1 MRYGTTLQSEK
12 PPRLLMVAGALV
24 CAAICVAALAAG
36 IDKAFAGIG
45 LLSADATAQTAAG
58 VPGDKLYTSVVC
70 LCSLLGA
77 ALAAIHA
84 ARSPQSGSGESPSPV
99 SSQAVLWA
107 LCALP
112 LVALASLATRWLI
125 IDHGSVTY
133 LDAMLRG
140 LTYWTALCSLAATT
154 YYLGRHMEKAQQ
166 AMLIA
171 LIGASTIASGIA
183 VQDYLVS
190 VFARHLA
197 GWREFGTSTPDFFAA
212 FLLVTMPV
220 CFGAFLASEKRDST
234 LAYGFCAALQLAAI
248 PTTGSRFALI
258 SLAVELAILA
268 LGCAALYRRNSRV
281 LQDAR
286 GKLLSVV
293 AAIVVGGVV
302 FAGPVI
308 HRLQAASLR
317 SDANSGAF
325 RVYTWR
331 GALRLA
337 RAYPVFG
344 TGPNLFQYDFPRYA
358 LAGFTRLAHSGYLQ
372 SLDELGVLGCL
383 ALGLIGIGCIVA
395 VAGALTSKQTDGLGL
410 PNLSHDEAN
419 LSPDSAGTNALVLIG
434 LASGVAGM
442 AVQNIIDSDWMVTI
456 CGATWFAVVGLLLA
470 AISRRRMGL
479 GEAARVP
486 QVGRTQPALCWGVS
500 LAALIL
506 CVCCAKWCAGGW
518 LERQGQFGSAATA
531 VPLDGE
537 YAGSAGYALAQD
549 PAEFPAALALLRE
562 AAKLTPS
569 ATEFRRLAEVQ
580 AAMGDSG
587 AALSDVENGLRVDP
601 NDLALLLSGAQIS
614 GGMNDGAGALSYY
627 KKMAALQIEPYG
639 TVPALGDLT
648 EYRYAYADE
657 ALEADALSRGDAAAA
672 ISFGIRGKTVLEQYL
687 AEGGSSNAARIS
699 LSGAPSPQRDAEM
712 QNLYDQILSL
722 LVSAYAREGQ
732 LSRADAIRAENAR
745 MSSKFIRK
753 AAPPH

>member
-1 MRYGTTLQSEK
+1 MSEK
-12 PPRLLMVAGALV
+12 ARQHISATG
-24 CAAICVAALAAG
+24 
-36 IDKAFAGIG
+36 FA
-45 LLSADATAQTAAG
+45 
-58 VPGDKLYTSVVC
+58 P
-70 LCSLLGA
+70 
-77 ALAAIHA
+77 
-84 ARSPQSGSGESPSPV
+84 
-99 SSQAVLWA
+99 
-107 LCALP
+107 
-112 LVALASLATRWLI
+112 
-125 IDHGSVTY
+125 
-133 LDAMLRG
+133 
-140 LTYWTALCSLAATT
+140 
-154 YYLGRHMEKAQQ
+154 
-166 AMLIA
+166 
-171 LIGASTIASGIA
+171 
-183 VQDYLVS
+183 
-190 VFARHLA
+190 
-197 GWREFGTSTPDFFAA
+197 
-212 FLLVTMPV
+212 
-220 CFGAFLASEKRDST
+220 
-234 LAYGFCAALQLAAI
+234 ALQLAAI

-268 LGCAALYRRNSRV
+268 LGCVALYRRNSHA

-383 ALGLIGIGCIVA
+383 ALGLIGVGCVVA
-395 VAGALTSKQTDGLGL
+395 AAGALTSKEADSLGL
-410 PNLSHDEAN
+410 PGSDGGEAS
-419 LSPDSAGTNALVLIG
+419 LARDSAGTNALVLIG
-434 LASGVAGM
+434 LTSGVAGM

-456 CGATWFAVVGLLLA
+456 CGATWFAAVGLLLA
-470 AISRRRMGL
+470 AIPRRQSDA
-479 GEAARVP
+479 GEAVRFP
-486 QVGRTQPALCWGVS
+486 QVGRSQPAFYWAFS
-500 LAALIL
+500 LAALFL
-506 CVCCAKWCAGGW
+506 CVCCAEWCAGGW
-518 LERQGQFGSAATA
+518 LERQGQFGSAAAA

-537 YAGSAGYALAQD
+537 YAGSAGSALAQE
-549 PAEFPAALALLRE
+549 PVEFLETLALLKE

-569 ATEFRRLAEVQ
+569 ATAFRRLAEVQ

-722 LVSAYAREGQ
+722 LVSAYARAGQ
-732 LSRADAIRAENAR
+732 SSRADAIRAENAR